1 MNIYKAQANSPP
13 TAITT
18 ACVNEVRLN
27 DCSRSIEVRKPNGI
41 TMGVYVRIDTAQRPV
56 AA

>member
-1 MNIYKAQANSPP
+1 MNIYKAQTSSPP
-13 TAITT
+13 TAMTT
-18 ACVNEVRLN
+18 ACDIEVLLN

-41 TMGVYVRIDTAQRPV
+41 TIGVYVRIDTAQRPV

>member
-1 MNIYKAQANSPP
+1 MNIYKAQTSSPP

-18 ACVNEVRLN
+18 ACVIEVLLN
-27 DCSRSIEVRKPNGI
+27 DCSRSIDVRKPNGI
-41 TMGVYVRIDTAQRPV
+41 TIGVYVRIDTAQRPV

>member
-1 MNIYKAQANSPP
+1 MNIYKAQTSSPP

-18 ACVNEVRLN
+18 ACDIEVLLN

-41 TMGVYVRIDTAQRPV
+41 IIGVYVRIDTAHRPV

>member
-1 MNIYKAQANSPP
+1 MNIYKAQTNSPP
-13 TAITT
+13 TAMTT
-18 ACVNEVRLN
+18 ACDIEVLLK

-41 TMGVYVRIDTAQRPV
+41 TIGVYVRIDTAQRPV